1 MNKNNHSKDEYDE
14 KMKKAIDKQF
24 KTILIE
30 SGKDMTINSG
40 KLSFAHYIIFSI
52 PLYLFLI
59 WLIMFYCTFL

>member
-1 MNKNNHSKDEYDE
+1 MNNKKNSKDEYDE

-59 WLIMFYCTFL
+59 WLIIFYSVF

>member
-1 MNKNNHSKDEYDE
+1 MNKNNHSKDDYDE
-14 KMKKAIDKQF
+14 KLKKAIDKQF

-40 KLSFAHYIIFSI
+40 KLSFAHYLIFSI

-59 WLIMFYCTFL
+59 WLFIFYSVF

>member
-59 WLIMFYCTFL
+59 WLIMSYCTFL

>member
-1 MNKNNHSKDEYDE
+1 MNNTIHGKNDYDE
-14 KMKKAIDKQF
+14 KLKKDIDKQF

-30 SGKDMTINSG
+30 SGNNMTINSG

>member
-14 KMKKAIDKQF
+14 KMKKAIDKQY
-24 KTILIE
+24 KLILIE
-30 SGKDMTINSG
+30 SGNNMTINSG

-59 WLIMFYCTFL
+59 WLIIFYSVF